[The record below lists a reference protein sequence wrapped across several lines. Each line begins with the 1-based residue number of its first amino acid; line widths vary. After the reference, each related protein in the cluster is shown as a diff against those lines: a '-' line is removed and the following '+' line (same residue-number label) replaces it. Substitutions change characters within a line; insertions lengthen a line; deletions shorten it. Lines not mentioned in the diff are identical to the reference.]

1 MLDTHD
7 WTGLFDADLND
18 VDPAI
23 GGLIAQEA
31 ARNNATLNLIASES
45 YCPRATLQAEAS
57 ILVTKN
63 ATGYPDARAVGGCE
77 YINAIERLAQARA
90 FALFQ
95 AEHANVQALSS
106 TIGNIAVLRGLLQ
119 PGDSILSMGDS
130 AGGHHSHG
138 ARYHVSG
145 HDYAATRFG
154 VDEAKGGIDLD
165 AVRAQAR
172 ALRPRIIIAGSTAYP
187 RAIDFRGLRAIADE
201 VGALL
206 FADLAHVAG
215 LVVAGLH
222 DNPVPYADVAT
233 TSTHKTLCGPRT
245 GGLLL
250 CRAGLAEQ
258 IDVALF
264 PGMQGAPGAHII
276 AARAVLFDLVARPA
290 FTALMRAVVRNARVF
305 AEALAEAGLPLYL
318 GGTDTHMVVV
328 DLRDD
333 RALDGRAIEQLLE
346 AHGLVCNAVSLPAR
360 AGVRGRAGLRLGS
373 TAMTIRGLDA
383 AGFRSVA
390 RLIAEIVAVP
400 DGPINTRVC
409 REVAT
414 LAAAC
419 PVPAGSMAA
428 GPMSAG
434 SIPAGSVPAGSM
446 PAGSVPAGSA
456 AAGSTG

>member
-1 MLDTHD
+1 MLDDHD
-7 WTGLFDADLND
+7 WTGLFDADLSQA
-18 VDPAI
+18 DPTI

-31 ARNNATLNLIASES
+31 ARNSATVNLIASES

-63 ATGYPDARAVGGCE
+63 ATGYPGSRAVGGCE
-77 YINAIERLAQARA
+77 YVNAIETLAQSRA
-90 FALFQ
+90 CALFQ

-119 PGDSILSMGDS
+119 PGDTILSMGES

-138 ARYHVSG
+138 AHYHVSG
-145 HDYAATRFG
+145 RDYRSVSFG
-154 VDEAKGGIDLD
+154 VDEARGSIDLD
-165 AVRAQAR
+165 AVREQAR

-187 RAIDFRGLRAIADE
+187 KAIDFRGLRAVADE

-233 TSTHKTLCGPRT
+233 ASTHKTLCGPRT

-250 CRAGLAEQ
+250 CRAALAEQ
-258 IDVALF
+258 VDAALF

-276 AARAVLFDLVARPA
+276 AARAVLFALVARPA
-290 FTALMRAVVRNARVF
+290 FATLMRAVVRNARGF

-328 DLRDD
+328 DLRA
-333 RALDGRAIEQLLE
+333 RGIEGRAAERRLE
-346 AHGLVCNAVSLPAR
+346 AHGLVSNAVRLPVR
-360 AGVRGRAGLRLGS
+360 AGDPGRAGLRLGT
-373 TAMTIRGLDA
+373 TAMTIRGLNE

-390 RLIAEIVAVP
+390 RLIAEVIGAP
-400 DGPINTRVC
+400 EERLNQRVC
-409 REVAT
+409 AEAAA
-414 LAAAC
+414 LAARC
-419 PVPAGSMAA
+419 P
-428 GPMSAG
+428 
-434 SIPAGSVPAGSM
+434 IPAGCL
-446 PAGSVPAGSA
+446 
-456 AAGSTG
+456 

>member
-1 MLDTHD
+1 MTQGKPMLDDHD
-7 WTGLFDADLND
+7 WTGLFDAGLNAA
-18 VDPAI
+18 DPEI
-23 GGLIAQEA
+23 GGLIEQEVT
-31 ARNNATLNLIASES
+31 RNNATINLIASES

-63 ATGYPDARAVGGCE
+63 ATGYPGTRAVGGCE
-77 YINAIERLAQARA
+77 PINAIERLAQARA
-90 FALFQ
+90 CALFQ

-106 TIGNIAVLRGLLQ
+106 TIGNIAVLRGVLQ
-119 PGDSILSMGDS
+119 PGDKILSMGES

-145 HDYAATRFG
+145 HDYASTRFG

-165 AVRAQAR
+165 ALRDQAR
-172 ALRPRIIIAGSTAYP
+172 TLRPRIIIAGSTAYP

-215 LVVAGLH
+215 LVVTGLH
-222 DNPVPYADVAT
+222 ENPVPYADVAT

-258 IDVALF
+258 IDAALF

-276 AARAVLFDLVARPA
+276 AARAVLFHLVACPEFA
-290 FTALMRAVVRNARVF
+290 ALMRAVVRNARAF
-305 AEALAEAGLPLYL
+305 AEALAEAGLTLYL
-318 GGTDTHMVVV
+318 GGTDTHMVVI

-333 RALDGRAIEQLLE
+333 RALDGRAMEQLLE
-346 AHGLVCNAVSLPAR
+346 AHGLVCNAVSLPLR
-360 AGVRGRAGLRLGS
+360 AGCTGRAGLRLGT

-390 RLIAEIVAVP
+390 KFIAAIVAEP
-400 DGPINTRVC
+400 RGPVDARIS
-409 REVAT
+409 REVAA

-419 PVPAGSMAA
+419 PVPAGSI
-428 GPMSAG
+428 G
-434 SIPAGSVPAGSM
+434 
-446 PAGSVPAGSA
+446 
-456 AAGSTG
+456 